1 MSGPWDDFQAGGTA
15 TAEPEPT
22 PAKAAPA
29 AGPWTDFQ
37 PAATEA
43 ASSPPDGGKP
53 WADFQAP
60 KPTSA
65 LKQLFPSLMD
75 LSPEQQQQ
83 VDTVKG
89 AWNQA
94 QAAGVSVQDM
104 AKHAQAVSDQW
115 DDVLDEV
122 RQNRPDQLANFQAQ
136 RDEAMRQAGVEPFHL
151 EAPVQLPK
159 LSEGDVHTLFPGA
172 GPRAVNAIQSGQ
184 NMVAGTAEG
193 FTSVEGQAMFL
204 PGIGP
209 AIGKAFMGQ
218 MALSV
223 PEQLGQAA
231 GHYAAGDTQSGDSA
245 LIQAGSTAAMLGMP
259 LLAEKVA
266 EKLARKPETVQTPG
280 RPQEDWLPKPEASPE
295 IKPWEDAAAAATG
308 QTAEG
313 GGAKMEGGNGPA
325 AAVPPPAPGVEAAAK
340 PPEPA
345 EPAALPSRLV
355 TQALMDMT
363 GKREPVPVS
372 VLTAAGVAPEAL
384 AEGYTLNADGTA
396 YEFTPPAVKLTPEQ
410 EMARANV
417 QAMAE
422 LRAAKAAAGGEAA
435 EDGGS
440 KIEEETKTEPAAAG
454 AAEPMPVDVTP
465 AEVKAAGAGART
477 EAAPDL
483 LDVVGDHYPNGVK
496 FDADDHGEIV
506 RSSRGA
512 AADQM
517 FLTKGEPADQVLKGL
532 HEAGLYPRLE
542 SADDLALAMRAA
554 GESRLAQ
561 RAPDTAAA
569 VELAQ
574 QQKRTQMFQES
585 ALKARAEAEALPAQQ
600 LFNGDTFKVN
610 GKPVRVTDLVTDAET
625 GRPAHV
631 EVDGAF
637 GRQTIPAE
645 AIVHLDKDSLKSP
658 ILDQNPVSGGK
669 GPGRSQGNP
678 RPTPT
683 DSTRP
688 DTRPPAFQGEA
699 TTAADSV
706 KGGRS
711 YALDKAGQPSEGK
724 GDESA
729 PHQAPIHERIFQE
742 LADQFGAAAMR
753 GLRLVAPDLR
763 DDVTARTLGLSAAAR
778 EGLEKTFGVKIQF
791 LLGDRKLPFS
801 GFRDPLAPGVLWIDA
816 RNPRKALTVA
826 SHELL
831 HDLRSRNP
839 DVYRQLDDALA
850 GQMQNFPLW
859 QARQHARYDAAS
871 QPRLAEPQLREE
883 LYADFLAEQANRP
896 AFWNELAAKEPGL
909 FQSLAK
915 TMLDWLTQIHEKLHQ
930 FAGGAY
936 FKDVRQARSALVNAM
951 AQFARR
957 QAESGD
963 GGRQFS
969 LGERQFNEQ
978 LQDATDISEALKG
991 KVTNTQYERRPQED
1005 DQTYAQRIVQD
1016 VGGPDRA
1023 IQVFRHEDRLPEP
1036 VKMAMGMQILKSLD
1050 AAGRH
1055 ADAANFFDNDLA
1067 PHTTDV
1073 AQGLA
1078 MLNAWHA
1085 MSKDGKL
1092 NWAQLKI
1099 LRAAKDATDPVRPDI
1114 EAAKAEL
1121 QRQNAAGIEGT
1132 TADPA
1137 VQASAK
1143 EAITDAVT
1151 NSPET
1156 HKGIIME
1163 LTQPWASS
1171 QFILDTARQHVNAK
1185 ANELL
1190 NKAPMPIGFTP
1201 SQYLRSIMDD
1211 LAKRAAGIAAGH
1223 YQGAEPGVILRDKLQ
1238 QRLGLSPDAAS
1249 RLANALDKEFAR
1261 QVKAA
1266 QDALPKRLARKVAQP
1281 ERQKNTAAA
1290 SRAEREGRARQA
1302 RSIPDHEAE
1311 AAAQRL
1317 METATSAGKDKPAL
1331 QEFYQRLTTSL
1342 RRLLPEGTPGNGAKL
1357 TDIQRIAEAFANPE
1371 HFEEVWQRLGTELRA
1386 KYGIEGMADVQT
1398 TLGKLTPEALVET
1411 QLDRSMRAQ
1420 MATMKVNLGQL
1431 VREHWTKVDATGAEL
1446 ADKLVQQAGLGR
1458 EASAKLAEV
1467 IQRRFEALTAR
1478 AKTAALDK
1486 LLQPVKKLGLAKP
1499 QMVEKLV
1506 KLSYLGAFD
1515 DGKFWNAIKER
1526 MNLPEW
1532 TNKLRDQLNALAD
1545 KIGRIPADRI
1555 EDLQRAQTEFL
1566 NTIERAKGVSNL
1578 ELGLAFYMQNIL
1590 SGLTTHVRVAI
1601 HTSAQMMA
1609 ATTAETGRALVEG
1622 RVSDIPLIYEAL
1634 ARGAGRALTQQ
1645 KDIFRSGLVVGSK
1658 LQKVVPLSVLEQI
1671 HFGREGGTTV
1681 KQGPIARALLENR
1694 AASLLNLWKYNS
1706 RLITAQHMLYF
1717 APAEEMKVALL
1728 AARQARTEGL
1738 TGRAAVDR
1746 ARQMLGYG
1754 AAQVR
1759 AAEAQAIREG
1769 LEGTRAKMRVAEILK
1784 SSLPT
1789 AMKET
1794 ARDYALRQT
1803 FLNEPYGF
1811 AGAIAN
1817 LVNTAK
1823 QSQHPV
1829 LSTAARVIVPFTR
1842 IAANLFNEGL
1852 NYTPIGAARARLA
1865 KTELMGEKFAD
1876 ITPEVRT
1883 DLQRELYAKS
1893 ALGTMLLTGIALK
1906 AAQGL
1911 SQPNPGFTVYGAG
1924 PSNPQDKSAWRAAG
1938 GIPYSAK
1945 VGGRYVS
1952 YANTPGNVMLA
1963 ALGNYLDGARDAALY
1978 QRPGAKR
1985 LAEDLPMRAVA
1996 ATMGAGKVIL
2006 EQPFLQSLVEL
2017 ANMAGEN
2024 NPEIS
2029 ARGAVKTAA
2038 RTGSSFVVPNL
2049 LRQVDRFYDP
2059 TAYDQKTL
2067 SGILTSQVP
2076 FVRQSGRPMLN
2087 ALGQPIQS
2095 PVFGMFTGP
2104 ATADPL
2110 VQTLTQHNAWP
2121 ALPNR
2126 NQVTVNG
2133 VPLSDDEFYL
2143 YAKTRGQALA
2153 DLLSRPSVKTMLD
2166 TLATQSDR
2174 LNAQAAAAANPVAKA
2189 RLQAAASSLQSK
2201 VMGKYTAVADKL
2213 ADAAVIRTRGY

>member
-1 MSGPWDDFQAGGTA
+1 M
-15 TAEPEPT
+15 
-22 PAKAAPA
+22 
-29 AGPWTDFQ
+29 
-37 PAATEA
+37 
-43 ASSPPDGGKP
+43 KP
-53 WADFQAP
+53 RNLVF
-60 KPTSA
+60 
-65 LKQLFPSLMD
+65 
-75 LSPEQQQQ
+75 
-83 VDTVKG
+83 TV
-89 AWNQA
+89 
-94 QAAGVSVQDM
+94 
-104 AKHAQAVSDQW
+104 
-115 DDVLDEV
+115 
-122 RQNRPDQLANFQAQ
+122 R
-136 RDEAMRQAGVEPFHL
+136 
-151 EAPVQLPK
+151 
-159 LSEGDVHTLFPGA
+159 
-172 GPRAVNAIQSGQ
+172 
-184 NMVAGTAEG
+184 
-193 FTSVEGQAMFL
+193 
-204 PGIGP
+204 
-209 AIGKAFMGQ
+209 
-218 MALSV
+218 
-223 PEQLGQAA
+223 
-231 GHYAAGDTQSGDSA
+231 
-245 LIQAGSTAAMLGMP
+245 
-259 LLAEKVA
+259 
-266 EKLARKPETVQTPG
+266 
-280 RPQEDWLPKPEASPE
+280 
-295 IKPWEDAAAAATG
+295 
-308 QTAEG
+308 
-313 GGAKMEGGNGPA
+313 
-325 AAVPPPAPGVEAAAK
+325 
-340 PPEPA
+340 
-345 EPAALPSRLV
+345 
-355 TQALMDMT
+355 
-363 GKREPVPVS
+363 
-372 VLTAAGVAPEAL
+372 
-384 AEGYTLNADGTA
+384 
-396 YEFTPPAVKLTPEQ
+396 
-410 EMARANV
+410 
-417 QAMAE
+417 
-422 LRAAKAAAGGEAA
+422 
-435 EDGGS
+435 
-440 KIEEETKTEPAAAG
+440 
-454 AAEPMPVDVTP
+454 
-465 AEVKAAGAGART
+465 
-477 EAAPDL
+477 
-483 LDVVGDHYPNGVK
+483 
-496 FDADDHGEIV
+496 
-506 RSSRGA
+506 
-512 AADQM
+512 
-517 FLTKGEPADQVLKGL
+517 
-532 HEAGLYPRLE
+532 
-542 SADDLALAMRAA
+542 
-554 GESRLAQ
+554 
-561 RAPDTAAA
+561 
-569 VELAQ
+569 
-574 QQKRTQMFQES
+574 
-585 ALKARAEAEALPAQQ
+585 EAEATPAQQ
-600 LFNGDTFKVN
+600 LFPGDTFKVN
-610 GKPVRVTDLVTDAET
+610 GQPVRVTAQVLDAET
-625 GRPAHV
+625 GKPSHL
-631 EVDGAF
+631 EVDGRY
-637 GRQTIPAE
+637 GKQTIPADGM
-645 AIVHLDKDSLKSP
+645 VHLDRGSLRPAFEPGNHLTPEQFQPKIQEAINEKHARNTPSNSPAPGWGLDDIRRRTQSAFASLRQQAQEVFAGASHDPGASASALGRRLQNLARTYGATVGFFKGDAHAPNGVIHEGTILLKSNRSTAATLRTFEHELTHHLQRLGSP
-658 ILDQNPVSGGK
+658 ILRHLEQAVDL
-669 GPGRSQGNP
+669 
-678 RPTPT
+678 
-683 DSTRP
+683 
-688 DTRPPAFQGEA
+688 
-699 TTAADSV
+699 TTAAARTFRAKYDEYLTQHGQAALDDATARREIVAAHVAGQRPYGLNIAEAFRDPQMAVNLARAYHGAKPIATEPTEGGAPQFSPPNQDAPERQIEV
-706 KGGRS
+706 VPPKAEIRKPIVGPTGAKIVGYRWKSKLGEKYSAREGGMVEARVSDWDNRETSQGTGRDIVHTFYVQHPNGRTSIEGIRSAQNILGISETKLTTIAKNEQAAQAHREQQRKLELEMVEKAARPTAAEAAQEYRKQSYSPMRSFEENNALFNQSRLLTKDGKFIRRSEAGAKLLLQNGWSPVETAGRS
-711 YALDKAGQPSEGK
+711 YGLGTPESEFNLLARLENLKLDTKGQLHAFGLAPAVWNTLIDGIKLAVRGGAKLADAIATALDQLKAAGHKFDDEGARAHLEATL
-724 GDESA
+724 GV
-729 PHQAPIHERIFQE
+729 R
-742 LADQFGAAAMR
+742 QFG
-753 GLRLVAPDLR
+753 
-763 DDVTARTLGLSAAAR
+763 
-778 EGLEKTFGVKIQF
+778 
-791 LLGDRKLPFS
+791 
-801 GFRDPLAPGVLWIDA
+801 
-816 RNPRKALTVA
+816 
-826 SHELL
+826 
-831 HDLRSRNP
+831 
-839 DVYRQLDDALA
+839 
-850 GQMQNFPLW
+850 
-859 QARQHARYDAAS
+859 
-871 QPRLAEPQLREE
+871 
-883 LYADFLAEQANRP
+883 EQ
-896 AFWNELAAKEPGL
+896 
-909 FQSLAK
+909 
-915 TMLDWLTQIHEKLHQ
+915 
-930 FAGGAY
+930 
-936 FKDVRQARSALVNAM
+936 V
-951 AQFARR
+951 
-957 QAESGD
+957 
-963 GGRQFS
+963 
-969 LGERQFNEQ
+969 
-978 LQDATDISEALKG
+978 QDATDISDALKG
-991 KVTNTQYERRPQED
+991 KVTNTLYTRRPQED
-1005 DQTYAQRIVQD
+1005 DQAFAQRIVQT
-1016 VGGPDRA
+1016 VGGPDQARA
-1023 IQVFRHEDRLPEP
+1023 VFSDQTNALPHP
-1036 VKMAMGMQILKSLD
+1036 VRMAVGMQILKSLD

-1055 ADAANFFDNDLA
+1055 MDAANFFDHDLA

-1099 LRAAKDATDPVRPDI
+1099 LRSAKDATDPVRPDI
-1114 EAAKAEL
+1114 EAAKTEL

-1143 EAITDAVT
+1143 EAITDAVA

-1578 ELGLAFYMQNIL
+1578 ELGRAFYMQNIL

-1803 FLNEPYGF
+1803 FLNEPYGL

-1817 LVNTAK
+1817 LVITAQ

-1829 LSTAARVIVPFTR
+1829 LSTAAQVIVPFTR